1 MQDELITTFLQRTSI
16 SVTQPFA
23 QSLDVFKYFKPLS
36 LSNLHNGK
44 SWCKTWLNSILSNVS
59 RRINTH
65 HLITLQLYPGLFE
78 LYNVRYTEKWVKRI
92 DENFLE
98 YHAGLRPSL
107 NVPSHQLSR
116 NLKYLST
123 KFFSGDV
130 SGTIAESLFIYFLHS
145 IGIDINFV
153 GHLRPHKRVQGK
165 FSPDFVILDERIRN
179 VRIGNIPLISLSNCQ
194 LPIYAEVKGSTRQIN
209 EQQFEKALLQLNEVI
224 HDSQDCGL
232 IFIAYKN
239 PNYEGIIFEV
249 QL

>member
-1 MQDELITTFLQRTSI
+1 MQDELVTTFLQRTAI
-16 SVTQPFA
+16 STTQPFA
-23 QSLDVFKYFKPLS
+23 QSLNVFKYTIPLS

-44 SWCKTWLNSILSNVS
+44 LWCKTWLKSIIFDIS
-59 RRINTH
+59 RQINKH

-98 YHAGLRPSL
+98 YHAGSRPSL
-107 NVPSHQLSR
+107 NVPSRQLPR

-153 GHLRPHKRVQGK
+153 GHLRPHKREDL
-165 FSPDFVILDERIRN
+165 FTPDFIIYDEKILN
-179 VRIGNIPLISLSNCQ
+179 ARIGNIPLISISNCR
-194 LPIYAEVKGSTRQIN
+194 LPIYAEVKGSTSQIK
-209 EQQFEKALLQLNEVI
+209 EDRIEKALLQLNQVI
-224 HDSQDCGL
+224 RESQDCGL

-249 QL
+249 RL